1 MKIEVYIYIY
11 ILFVEITYIIHFFIN
26 LNTNGSIVEWSDHLT
41 LRLWSVA
48 VLNLVFLL
56 INHYDPMWET
66 QGMTRALKASFASKQ
81 ATGYW
86 VFWCWACYC
95 IVMPRIGLLVRLAT
109 LLILPQLI
117 YLIFFPYLPIRPYTQ
132 KGVSLPSAK
141 NSKKKRKETIN

>member
-1 MKIEVYIYIY
+1 MKIEIYIYIY

-26 LNTNGSIVEWSDHLT
+26 LNTSRVVWPSYLEAMVCCCFKTHFPFNQS
-41 LRLWSVA
+41 LWSCVG
-48 VLNLVFLL
+48 NTRDDKSFKSL
-56 INHYDPMWET
+56 I
-66 QGMTRALKASFASKQ
+66 RLKAGNWLLGLLVLGLQF
-81 ATGYW
+81 
-86 VFWCWACYC
+86 
-95 IVMPRIGLLVRLAT
+95 MPRIGLLVRLAA

>member
-1 MKIEVYIYIY
+1 
-11 ILFVEITYIIHFFIN
+11 
-26 LNTNGSIVEWSDHLT
+26 
-41 LRLWSVA
+41 
-48 VLNLVFLL
+48 
-56 INHYDPMWET
+56 MWET

-117 YLIFFPYLPIRPYTQ
+117 YLIFFPYIPIRPIHRKVSACHLQ
-132 KGVSLPSAK
+132 KIPRKKEKKQSISIRIFKKLPISIIIMPISNYNVNKQQIKFHKRIVSGYS
-141 NSKKKRKETIN
+141 NRKFKT